1 MFYSSFSHHFF
12 FQTVFVFIFPL
23 PTPFYSSFSHHFFS
37 QTVLV
42 FIFLLPT
49 PFLYFVLPSLL
60 LSDTLCFHFPVT
72 SLTDTF
78 FYSCFYHH
86 FFVQTVFVFIFPSL
100 LSQTPF
106 LFLFLP
112 SLLLSDSL
120 CFHFPFTNTCFIL
133 RSPITSSLKQS
144 LFSFSRYQHLFYSSF
159 SHHFFSQ
166 TLFVFIFPSLLSQ
179 TPFLFLFLPSL
190 LLSDSLCFH
199 FPFTNTFLF
208 FVLPSLLLSDTLCFH
223 FPVTSLTET
232 FLILVSTITSS
243 LR

>member
-120 CFHFPFTNTCFIL
+120 CFHFPFTNT
-133 RSPITSSLKQS
+133 
-144 LFSFSRYQHLFYSSF
+144 
-159 SHHFFSQ
+159 
-166 TLFVFIFPSLLSQ
+166 
-179 TPFLFLFLPSL
+179 
-190 LLSDSLCFH
+190 
-199 FPFTNTFLF
+199 FLF

>member
-78 FYSCFYHH
+78 FILVSAI
-86 FFVQTVFVFIFPSL
+86 TSSL
-100 LSQTPF
+100 RQS
-106 LFLFLP
+106 LFSF
-112 SLLLSDSL
+112 SLHQHL
-120 CFHFPFTNTCFIL
+120 FIL
-133 RSPITSSLKQS
+133 RSPITSSLRHS
-144 LFSFSRYQHLFYSSF
+144 LFSFSRNF
-159 SHHFFSQ
+159 SHRDLFNSCFYHHVFSQ
-166 TLFVFIFPSLLSQ
+166 IVFVFIFPSLISH
-179 TPFLFLFLPSL
+179 TDTHP
-190 LLSDSLCFH
+190 
-199 FPFTNTFLF
+199 LF
-208 FVLPSLLLSDTLCFH
+208 FVLQPRHVQLNFYFSSCYFISNSQFFLFDPYSD
-223 FPVTSLTET
+223 
-232 FLILVSTITSS
+232 
-243 LR
+243 